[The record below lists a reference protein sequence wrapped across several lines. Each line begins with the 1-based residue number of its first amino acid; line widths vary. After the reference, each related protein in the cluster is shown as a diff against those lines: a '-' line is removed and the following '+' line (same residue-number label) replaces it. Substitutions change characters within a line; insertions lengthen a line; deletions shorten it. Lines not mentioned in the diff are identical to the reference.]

1 MPTHC
6 NQECFAFHPLLGRE
20 VRGQFDGGASTSDG
34 GGLLLREVGK
44 RTKHIGLFADRAST
58 ALLRSNPVRLYFS
71 AVAYLLLQALRRLGL
86 QGTALAHAPCATLRL
101 KLLKSG
107 ARIRITVRQ
116 VWVSLAS
123 GSPYAGLFAQVYA
136 NLQQVTVWRCGPPP
150 ATHLQTLPPS
160 PLAPSRGA
168 RNGEKS
174 GPEQSLPHPLRRGGT
189 PNPPLHQPSTA
200 LLPSADPDRALC
212 SPPND
217 SGASLVRNP
226 G

>member
-1 MPTHC
+1 ME
-6 NQECFAFHPLLGRE
+6 NRIQE
-20 VRGQFDGGASTSDG
+20 Q
-34 GGLLLREVGK
+34 LLLFAE
-44 RTKHIGLFADRAST
+44 RTST
-58 ALLRSNPVRLYFS
+58 ALRRSNPVRLYFS
-71 AVAYLLLQALRRLGL
+71 AVASGLLQALRRLGL

-101 KLLKSG
+101 KLLKIG

-136 NLQQVTVWRCGPPP
+136 NLQRVTVWRCGPPP
-150 ATHLQTLPPS
+150 ATHLQTLPRS

-174 GPEQSLPHPLRRGGT
+174 GPEQSLPHSLRRGGT
-189 PNPPLHQPSTA
+189 PNPPLHQPPNA

-217 SGASLVRNP
+217 SGAGLVRNP